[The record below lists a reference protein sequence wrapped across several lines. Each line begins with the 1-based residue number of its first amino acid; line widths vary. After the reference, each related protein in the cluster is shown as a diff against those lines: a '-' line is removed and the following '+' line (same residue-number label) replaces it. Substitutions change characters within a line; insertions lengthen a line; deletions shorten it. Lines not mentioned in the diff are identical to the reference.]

1 MRWGLGSRFIAGGA
15 MSSSARSFAVVAVA
29 ALAVG
34 AVGSI
39 LLASCAAGLNEAP
52 LADDDANAPVIAIL
66 HTRDRELTI
75 TGGTKG
81 MRYSLVDA
89 DGQLEEDLTLGQLA
103 ERDRDLYELVKS
115 AMARSNPQNG
125 APKLDARITPVLD
138 ESEPSADRNRLESTI
153 YRDKA
158 LRPRDR

>member
-1 MRWGLGSRFIAGGA
+1 
-15 MSSSARSFAVVAVA
+15 MSSAAVSFAAVAVA

-34 AVGSI
+34 AVGSV

-52 LADDDANAPVIAIL
+52 LADEGDAPVIAIL

-75 TGGTKG
+75 TGGKGAGPEG

-89 DGQLEEDLTLGQLA
+89 DGELEEDLTLAELA
-103 ERDRDLYELVKS
+103 ERDRDLYEMVKS
-115 AMARSNPQNG
+115 AMARS
-125 APKLDARITPVLD
+125 APKLDARITPDVEQPDL
-138 ESEPSADRNRLESTI
+138 SADRTRLESAI

-158 LRPRDR
+158 LAPKNR